1 MLTSN
6 ESPVFIVGSPRT
18 GSTLLRLMLTS
29 HKSIVIPPESGFLV
43 WWYDKYKDWK
53 PSDNSSGRLPTFLK
67 DLFTSKKIETWNIS
81 RNGLENYLKKA
92 VPKNYSELSSC
103 VYKYFG
109 TCFDA
114 GFKIWGDKNNW
125 YLDHIDK
132 IKDIFPNVFFIHI
145 VRDGRDVAC
154 SYKEL
159 YKKRLKVK
167 YAPNL
172 PNKVGEI
179 AKQWSRN
186 LNTIQNSLKKV
197 KRSKFVEVK
206 YEDLVESPEISL
218 KQLCKKLGIKF
229 DSNMLNFYKLN
240 KKKNLVPKQYMGW
253 KENTY
258 NKLNSTSVGRYN
270 KELTVKERETFER
283 IAEKQLRKYGY
294 LG

>member
-1 MLTSN
+1 MSTSG
-6 ESPVFIVGSPRT
+6 EAPIFIVGNPRT
-18 GSTLLRLMLTS
+18 GSTLLRLMLTM
-29 HKSIVIPPESGFLV
+29 HQSIVIPPESGFLV

-53 PSDNSSGRLPTFLK
+53 PSDNNDERLSSYLK

-81 RNGLENYLKKA
+81 RSGLENYLKKA
-92 VPKNYSELSSC
+92 APKNYSELSSC

-109 TCFDA
+109 TCFNA

-132 IKDIFPNVFFIHI
+132 IKDIFPNAFFIHI

-159 YKKRLKVK
+159 YKKRLKEK

-172 PNKVGEI
+172 PNKINDI
-179 AKQWSRN
+179 ARQWSRN
-186 LNTIQNSLKKV
+186 LDTIQKSLRKI
-197 KRSKFVEVK
+197 KRSKLVEVR
-206 YEDLVESPEISL
+206 YEDLVESPEVTL
-218 KQLCKKLGIKF
+218 KQLCKKLKVRF
-229 DSNMLNFYKLN
+229 DPAMFKHHELN
-240 KKKNLVPKQYMGW
+240 KKIHLVPKQYMGW
-253 KENTY
+253 KEDTYKKVNT
-258 NKLNSTSVGRYN
+258 TSVGRYK

-283 IAEKQLRKYGY
+283 IAEKQLRNYGY